1 MAHYLLRIIQKLR
14 TCQQLLQKGTRDHKD
29 FRITTDTL
37 YFRDRCSK
45 KENQKKKFVLERYS
59 ANKKNT
65 NEKISRKDGDDVAEQ
80 IC

>member
-45 KENQKKKFVLERYS
+45 KENQKKNLCWNVNS

-65 NEKISRKDGDDVAEQ
+65 NEKIGRKDGDDVAEQ